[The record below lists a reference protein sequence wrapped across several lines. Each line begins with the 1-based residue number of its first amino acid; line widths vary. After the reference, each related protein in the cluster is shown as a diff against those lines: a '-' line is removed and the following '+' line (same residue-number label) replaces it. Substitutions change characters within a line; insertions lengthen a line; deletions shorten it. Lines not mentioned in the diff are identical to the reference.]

1 MEHSE
6 YKNHFSLKF
15 RLLFTVTVCFSLCVF
30 LIIASAAAMPKFLMK
45 NQYDEFTA
53 AESTNIPKSL
63 NSYLAQIDRY
73 ADFVLTKNVLGKY
86 YTNQTRDFIF
96 YTDSPLNIFSQSDIG
111 GVIVSTE
118 DADGYFGFIPNSVTL
133 PTTSALQKALR
144 NNYYLDTNQVYAD
157 NKCNKYILYLRSGIV
172 SEKSCTVAV
181 YIKTKS
187 FYNAAAGK
195 NNDFVSYY
203 LLSSDNIILTCNNN
217 SLIGNRYF
225 PVDSGRHFGRK
236 SEDIFSSPL
245 SFAINGASLSVQTD
259 SAVIGDKIEID
270 GFIILYCIIIL
281 VCVLLILSGILSA
294 KVTNPMHK
302 VIDSLS
308 AFNGTDRATI
318 NLGRSGN
325 EIAELEESYNNMVK
339 RINKLMAQTKEDA
352 GKQRALELTALQE
365 QINPHFLYNTLDTI
379 AWLSKIKKQPE
390 IEKLVV
396 SLARFFRISL
406 HKGDKYITV
415 SEEIELVKNFVNIQ
429 QIRFPEK
436 VDISYNISK
445 NVSKQKMLKILLQPF
460 VENCLK
466 HGFGGDSTN
475 HKIVINGF
483 HLGSDIIFEIID
495 NGVGFDVPDNFINR
509 RRVHDDSLNGYGI
522 NNVEER
528 IKLEYGNDYG
538 ITVKSRPGEGT
549 KVTVRICDLPNE
561 N

>member
-30 LIIASAAAMPKFLMK
+30 LIIVSSIITPKLLMK
-45 NQYDEFTA
+45 NQYDEFVA

-63 NSYLAQIDRY
+63 NSYLAKIDRY
-73 ADFVLTKNVLGKY
+73 ADFVLTKNILGKY
-86 YTNQTRDFIF
+86 YANQTRDFIF
-96 YTDSPLNIFSQSDIG
+96 YSDSPLNIFSQSDIG

-118 DADGYFGFIPNSVTL
+118 DVDGYFGFIPNSVTL

-144 NNYYLDTNQVYAD
+144 NNFYLDTTQIYAD
-157 NKCNKYILYLRSGIV
+157 NKGNKYILYLRSGIV
-172 SEKSCTVAV
+172 SGKSCTVAV
-181 YIKTKS
+181 YIKAKS
-187 FYNAAAGK
+187 FYAAAGK
-195 NNDFVSYY
+195 SDGFVSYY
-203 LLSSDNIILTCNNN
+203 LLSTDNTILCCNDN
-217 SLIGNRYF
+217 SLIG
-225 PVDSGRHFGRK
+225 DSYSSVNPKAYRDRK
-236 SEDIFSSPL
+236 NDEISASSL
-245 SFAINGASLSVQTD
+245 SFAISGSSLSVQTD
-259 SAVIGDKIEID
+259 NAVIGDKIEID
-270 GFIILYCIIIL
+270 GFIILYCIIIS
-281 VCVLLILSGILSA
+281 VCVILILSGILSA

-308 AFNGTDRATI
+308 AFNGTDRTTI

-495 NGVGFDVPDNFINR
+495 NGVGFDVPDNFISR

-538 ITVKSRPGEGT
+538 ITVESRPGEGT
-549 KVTVRICDLPNE
+549 KVTVRICDLPKE
-561 N
+561 A

>member
-1 MEHSE
+1 MEQSE

-15 RLLFTVTVCFSLCVF
+15 RLLFTVTVCFLLCVF
-30 LIIASAAAMPKFLMK
+30 LIIASAAVMSKLLMK
-45 NQYDEFTA
+45 NQYDEFTS
-53 AESTNIPKSL
+53 AESTNIPKNL
-63 NSYLAQIDRY
+63 NCYLAQIDRY
-73 ADFVLTKNVLGKY
+73 TDFAMSDNRLQKY
-86 YTNQTRDFIF
+86 FAGQTRDFIF
-96 YTDSPLNIFSQSDIG
+96 YTDSPLNIFSQNDIG

-118 DADGYFGFIPNSVTL
+118 DADGYFGFIPNSVTM
-133 PTTSALQKALR
+133 PATPAVQKALR
-144 NNYYLDTNQVYAD
+144 NTSYLDTTRIYAD
-157 NKCNKYILYLRSGIV
+157 NKGNKYLLYLRSDMISG
-172 SEKSCTVAV
+172 KPCTVAV
-181 YIKTKS
+181 YIKAKS
-187 FYNAAAGK
+187 FYIYALGK
-195 NNDFVSYY
+195 NQNFISYY
-203 LLSSDNIILTCNNN
+203 LLSPENIILSC
-217 SLIGNRYF
+217 SDSSMIGNPYF
-225 PVDSGRHFGRK
+225 LVDSDAYSEK
-236 SEDIFSSPL
+236 ITEDISSCPL
-245 SFAINGASLSVQTD
+245 NFAVSGASLSVQTD
-259 SAVIGDKIEID
+259 NAMIGGKIEID

-281 VCVLLILSGILSA
+281 VCVVLILSGILSA

-308 AFNGTDRATI
+308 AFNGTDRTTI

-415 SEEIELVKNFVNIQ
+415 GEEIELVKNFVNIQ

-445 NVSKQKMLKILLQPF
+445 SVSEQKMLKILLQPF

-466 HGFGGDSTN
+466 HGFNSDSTN

-522 NNVEER
+522 NNVEQR
-528 IKLEYGNDYG
+528 IKLEYGNGYG
-538 ITVKSRPGEGT
+538 ITVKSRPGKGT
-549 KVTVRICDLPNE
+549 KVTVRICDLSKGN
-561 N
+561 

>member
-30 LIIASAAAMPKFLMK
+30 LIIVSSIVTPKLLMK
-45 NQYDEFTA
+45 NQYDEFVA

-63 NSYLAQIDRY
+63 NSYLAKIDRY
-73 ADFVLTKNVLGKY
+73 ADFVLTKNILGKY
-86 YTNQTRDFIF
+86 YANQTRDFIF

-118 DADGYFGFIPNSVTL
+118 DVDGYFGFIPNSVTL
-133 PTTSALQKALR
+133 PTTSAVQKALR
-144 NNYYLDTNQVYAD
+144 NNFYLDTTQIYAD
-157 NKCNKYILYLRSGIV
+157 NKGNKYILYLRSGIV
-172 SEKSCTVAV
+172 SGKSCTVAV
-181 YIKTKS
+181 YIKAKS
-187 FYNAAAGK
+187 FYAAAGK
-195 NNDFVSYY
+195 SNGFVSYY
-203 LLSSDNIILTCNNN
+203 LLSTDDTILCCNDN
-217 SLIGNRYF
+217 SLIG
-225 PVDSGRHFGRK
+225 DSY
-236 SEDIFSSPL
+236 SSVNPKAYHDRNNDEISASSL
-245 SFAINGASLSVQTD
+245 SFAISGSSLSVQTD
-259 SAVIGDKIEID
+259 NAVIGDKIEID
-270 GFIILYCIIIL
+270 GFIILYCIIIS
-281 VCVLLILSGILSA
+281 VCVILILSGILSA

-495 NGVGFDVPDNFINR
+495 NGVGFDVPDNFISR

-538 ITVKSRPGEGT
+538 ITVESRPGEGT
-549 KVTVRICDLPNE
+549 KVTVRICDLPKE
-561 N
+561 A

>member
-1 MEHSE
+1 MEQSE

-15 RLLFTVTVCFSLCVF
+15 RLLFTVTVCFLLCVF
-30 LIIASAAAMPKFLMK
+30 LIIASAAVMSKLLMK
-45 NQYDEFTA
+45 NQYDEFTS
-53 AESTNIPKSL
+53 AESTNIPKNL
-63 NSYLAQIDRY
+63 NCYLAQIDRY
-73 ADFVLTKNVLGKY
+73 TDFAMSDNRLQKY
-86 YTNQTRDFIF
+86 FAGQTRDFIF
-96 YTDSPLNIFSQSDIG
+96 YTDSPLNIFSQNDIG

-118 DADGYFGFIPNSVTL
+118 DADGYFGFIPNSVTM
-133 PTTSALQKALR
+133 PATPAVQKALR
-144 NNYYLDTNQVYAD
+144 NTSYLDTTRIYAD
-157 NKCNKYILYLRSGIV
+157 NKGNKYLLYLRSDMISG
-172 SEKSCTVAV
+172 KPCTVAV
-181 YIKTKS
+181 YIKAKS
-187 FYNAAAGK
+187 FYIYALGK
-195 NNDFVSYY
+195 NQNFISYY
-203 LLSSDNIILTCNNN
+203 LLSPENIILSC
-217 SLIGNRYF
+217 SDSSMIGNPYF
-225 PVDSGRHFGRK
+225 LVDSDAYSEK
-236 SEDIFSSPL
+236 ITEDISSCPL
-245 SFAINGASLSVQTD
+245 NFAVSGASLSVQTD
-259 SAVIGDKIEID
+259 NAMIGGKIEID

-281 VCVLLILSGILSA
+281 VCVVLILSGILSA

-308 AFNGTDRATI
+308 AFNGTDRTTI

-415 SEEIELVKNFVNIQ
+415 GEEIELVKNFVNIQ

-445 NVSKQKMLKILLQPF
+445 SVSEQKMLKILLQPF

-466 HGFGGDSTN
+466 HGFNSDSTN

-522 NNVEER
+522 NNVEQR
-528 IKLEYGNDYG
+528 IKLEYGNGYG
-538 ITVKSRPGEGT
+538 ITVKSRPGKGT
-549 KVTVRICDLPNE
+549 KVTVRICDLPKGN
-561 N
+561 